1 MRTRGIFMN
10 FSVKNIDFKQ
20 PIKQPIGCLVL
31 GVTEPCQLI
40 GLGPAVDSATGG
52 AIGRI
57 LESGDFD
64 GESGKTLMIHQPPR
78 IPAERIL
85 LVGFGKEK
93 QHTPWRYRSAISS
106 AFLALNATGTRD
118 AALFLA
124 ELHIPDRDYPWRAR
138 QIVEAAFH
146 ARYRSDWL
154 QTENKKKP
162 FALQHVSIHFPDG
175 EDAPAAEQAAREGI
189 AIARG
194 IELARDLGDLPGN
207 ICTPTYLAEQAAAMA
222 EDNPSATITIL
233 EEKDM
238 EELGMGALLAV
249 ARGSR
254 ENAKLIILQYEGG
267 EKGDKPII
275 LVGKGVTFDSGGI
288 SLKPGAKMDEMKFD
302 MCGAASVL
310 GALHAAME
318 LALPLNIVGIIPATE
333 NLPDGNAVKPGDIV
347 TTLSGQ
353 TVEILNTDAE
363 GRLILC
369 DALSYAARF
378 EPEVVIDIATLT
390 GACRIALGAHAS
402 GLFSNHDPL
411 TQDLLAA
418 GNQSG
423 DRAWSMPLWD
433 EYQEQLKSNF
443 ADMANIG
450 GPLAGVV
457 TAACF
462 LSRFTGNYHWAHLDI
477 AGVSARE
484 GKNKGATGRPVALLT
499 QYLLNRSACAKDACA
514 QPSEQ

>member
-1 MRTRGIFMN
+1 MD
-10 FSVKNIDFKQ
+10 FSVQSIDF
-20 PIKQPIGCLVL
+20 KQPIGCLVL
-31 GVTEPCQLI
+31 GVAEPRQPI
-40 GLGPAVDSATGG
+40 GLAQAVDSATDG

-64 GESGKTLMIHQPPR
+64 GESGQTLMIHQPPH
-78 IPAERIL
+78 IPAKRIL

-93 QHTPWRYRSAISS
+93 QHTPWRYRSAISN
-106 AFLALNATGTRD
+106 AFQTLNRTGTRD

-124 ELHIPDRDYPWRAR
+124 ELDIPERDYSWRTR
-138 QIVEAAFH
+138 QIVEAALY

-162 FALQHVSIHFPDG
+162 FALQDVSIRLPDG
-175 EDAPAAEQAAREGI
+175 EDAHAADRAVREGV
-189 AIARG
+189 AIANG
-194 IELARDLGDLPGN
+194 VELARDLGDLPGN
-207 ICTPTYLAEQAAAMA
+207 ICTPAYLAEQAKAMA
-222 EDNPSATITIL
+222 EDNPSAAVEIL
-233 EEKDM
+233 EEKNM
-238 EELGMGALLAV
+238 EKLGMGALLAV

-254 ENAKLIILQYEGG
+254 QDAKLIVLRYRGG
-267 EKGDKPII
+267 KKDDAPIV
-275 LVGKGVTFDSGGI
+275 LVGKGITFDSGGI

-318 LALPLNIVGIIPATE
+318 LALPLDIVGIIPAAE
-333 NLPDGNAVKPGDIV
+333 NLPDGDAVKPGDII
-347 TTLSGQ
+347 TTLSGR

-369 DALSYAARF
+369 DALSYAERF
-378 EPEVVIDIATLT
+378 EPDTVIDIATLT

-402 GLFSNHDPL
+402 GLFGNHEPL
-411 TQDLLAA
+411 TRDLVAA
-418 GNQSG
+418 GNESG
-423 DRAWSMPLWD
+423 DRAWPMPLWD

-450 GPLAGVV
+450 GPLAGAV

-462 LSRFTGNYHWAHLDI
+462 LARFTGNYHWAHLDI

-484 GKNKGATGRPVALLT
+484 GGKKGATGRPVALLT
-499 QYLLNRSACAKDACA
+499 QYLLNRSASVKKDA
-514 QPSEQ
+514 

>member
-1 MRTRGIFMN
+1 MD
-10 FSVKNIDFKQ
+10 FSVKSIDFKQ
-20 PIKQPIGCLVL
+20 QPIGCLVL
-31 GVTEPCQLI
+31 GVVEDQKLP
-40 GLGPAVDSATGG
+40 GAARAVDSATGG
-52 AIGRI
+52 AIARV
-57 LESGDFD
+57 LESGDFE
-64 GESGKTLMIHQPPR
+64 GESGQTLMLHQLPG
-78 IPAERIL
+78 IAAERVL
-85 LVGFGKEK
+85 LVGFGKKE

-106 AFLALNATGTRD
+106 AFDTLGRTGTRE
-118 AALFLA
+118 AAVFLA
-124 ELHIPDRDYPWRAR
+124 ELEIPDRDFPWRVR
-138 QIVEAAFH
+138 QIVEGVRYAQ
-146 ARYRSDWL
+146 YRSDWL
-154 QTENKKKP
+154 QTEKKKKP
-162 FALQHVSIHFPDG
+162 SALDQVSIHLPKDQ
-175 EDAPAAEQAAREGI
+175 DMAALERVVREGA
-189 AIARG
+189 AIANG

-207 ICTPTYLAEQAAAMA
+207 ICTPTYLAEQARAMA
-222 EDNPSATITIL
+222 EDKQSATVEIL
-233 EEKDM
+233 EEKEM
-238 EELGMGALLAV
+238 EALGMGALLAV
-249 ARGSR
+249 ASGSR
-254 ENAKLIILQYEGG
+254 QDAKLILLQYKGG
-267 EKGDKPII
+267 LDDHKPIV
-275 LVGKGVTFDSGGI
+275 LVGKGVTFDAGGI

-310 GALHAAME
+310 GTLHAAME

-378 EPEVVIDIATLT
+378 EPDAVIDIATLT

-402 GLFSNHDPL
+402 GLFSNHESL
-411 TQDLLAA
+411 ATDLLAA

-423 DRAWSMPLWD
+423 DRAWPMPLWD

-462 LSRFTGNYHWAHLDI
+462 LSRFTGNYRWAHLDI

-484 GKNKGATGRPVALLT
+484 GKKKGATGRPVALLM
-499 QYLLNRSACAKDACA
+499 QYLLNRSAPGNTGKGA
-514 QPSEQ
+514 

>member
-1 MRTRGIFMN
+1 MDFRI
-10 FSVKNIDFKQ
+10 KNIDFRQ
-20 PIKQPIGCLVL
+20 QSTGCLVL
-31 GVTEPCQLI
+31 GVAESRQLMGLAQQVDAATE
-40 GLGPAVDSATGG
+40 G
-52 AIGRI
+52 AIARI
-57 LESGDFD
+57 LESGDFE
-64 GESGKTLMIHQPPR
+64 GESGQTLMLHAPPNL
-78 IPAERIL
+78 PAERVL
-85 LVGFGKEK
+85 LVGFGKQE
-93 QHTPWRYRSAISS
+93 QHAPWRYRAAISS
-106 AFLALNATGTRD
+106 AFQALSRTGARD
-118 AALFLA
+118 AAIFLA
-124 ELHIPDRDYPWRAR
+124 EIELPDRDFLWRVR
-138 QIVEAAFH
+138 KIVEAARH
-146 ARYRSDWL
+146 AEYRSDWL
-154 QTENKKKP
+154 QTEKKKKP
-162 FALQHVSIHFPDG
+162 SPLARVSMHLPDG
-175 EDAPAAEQAAREGI
+175 EDASAAEQTIREGV

-207 ICTPTYLAEQAAAMA
+207 ICTPTYLAEQARVLAMA
-222 EDNPSATITIL
+222 EDDESVMVEIL

-249 ARGSR
+249 AKGSR
-254 ENAKLIILQYEGG
+254 QDAKLIVLQYKGG
-267 EKGDKPII
+267 KQGDKPIV
-275 LVGKGVTFDSGGI
+275 LAGKGVTFDAGGI

-310 GALHAAME
+310 GTLHAAME

-333 NLPDGNAVKPGDIV
+333 NLPDGNAIKPGDIV

-369 DALSYAARF
+369 DALTYAARF
-378 EPEVVIDIATLT
+378 DPEVVIDIATLT

-402 GLFSNHDPL
+402 GLFTNHQPL
-411 TQDLLAA
+411 GDDLLAA

-423 DRAWSMPLWD
+423 DRAWPMPLWD

-450 GPLAGVV
+450 GPLAGAV

-462 LSRFTGNYHWAHLDI
+462 LSRFTGDYHWAHLDI

-484 GKNKGATGRPVALLT
+484 GKKKGATGRPVALLM
-499 QYLLNRSACAKDACA
+499 QYLLNRCA
-514 QPSEQ
+514 PGNP